1 MRRRD
6 FVAIVGGVT
15 ATWPLAAHAQQSA
28 IPVIGFLHPATA
40 SGYAPYVAAFRQA
53 LSEQGFVEGRN
64 LQIAFRWANDDL
76 AQLPAMAADLVRLGV
91 AVIVAGGSAA
101 YPAKAA
107 TATIPIVFSTGSD
120 PVQLGLVASLNRPG
134 GNATG
139 TVQFNDELI
148 TKRLE
153 MLREMVPGARAI
165 GVLAVTGTP
174 TTELRMG
181 SVSEAARRVGQELRV
196 FNVASLEQIA
206 TAFGR
211 MGQERVVA
219 VMFPNFTLFTNTR

>member
-107 TATIPIVFSTGSD
+107 TA
-120 PVQLGLVASLNRPG
+120 
-134 GNATG
+134 
-139 TVQFNDELI
+139 
-148 TKRLE
+148 
-153 MLREMVPGARAI
+153 
-165 GVLAVTGTP
+165 
-174 TTELRMG
+174 
-181 SVSEAARRVGQELRV
+181 
-196 FNVASLEQIA
+196 
-206 TAFGR
+206 
-211 MGQERVVA
+211 
-219 VMFPNFTLFTNTR
+219 